1 MLQDE
6 IKSANFTSDTWKTY
20 IDTVAKD
27 KENVEE
33 ILQQRLWRSYY
44 GDRLSST
51 RGHIQMRYPQTI
63 SMRTQMGHPYFL
75 EKTNGIIKVW
85 KDGMV
90 LHQGGMKVI
99 HQVREILTVI
109 D

>member
-1 MLQDE
+1 
-6 IKSANFTSDTWKTY
+6 
-20 IDTVAKD
+20 
-27 KENVEE
+27 
-33 ILQQRLWRSYY
+33 
-44 GDRLSST
+44 
-51 RGHIQMRYPQTI
+51 MRYPQTI